1 MSKVRCL
8 VKFEVNKDVF
18 SEAVSFAV
26 KLLPQRT
33 TLPILSG
40 VLIAAE
46 GSNVTI
52 SSFDYEVSAKTRV
65 DAAVEHPGTVLV
77 SGRLLAEIASRLPHE
92 SVVCELS
99 GSSIAITS
107 GSAKFSLATMP
118 VEEYPNLPEV
128 EGITGTVSAD
138 QFASAVGQVAPAAS
152 RDDVTPVITGV
163 LLNVSS
169 SMLEMMAT
177 DRYRV
182 AARQLAWTSSGV
194 GDEGLQALIPARTL
208 AEIGKT
214 FSSAGEITI
223 TLNTGGERE
232 LVAFGSSERTVTT
245 LLIKGSFPPVTKL
258 FPSETPDYAVVSTQD
273 LIEATRRVALVLDR
287 EAPLRFSFTG
297 DGVALE
303 ALGSEQ
309 AQASETIDGHLVGK
323 ECVVSLKPQFLI
335 DGLSATHSEFV
346 RVAFTHTDNPN
357 KPGPVL
363 ITAQKSQDGEDSEVY
378 RYLLQPN
385 LLMR

>member
-1 MSKVRCL
+1 M
-8 VKFEVNKDVF
+8 KFEVNKDVF

-46 GSNVTI
+46 GSHVTI

-65 DAAVEHPGTVLV
+65 DATVDSPGTVLV

-92 SVVCELS
+92 SVVCEFS
-99 GSSIAITS
+99 GTSVSVTS

-118 VEEYPNLPEV
+118 VEEYPNLPDV
-128 EGITGTVSAD
+128 EGITGTVSAEE
-138 QFASAVGQVAPAAS
+138 FAATVSQVAPAAS

-163 LLNVSS
+163 LLDISESS
-169 SMLEMMAT
+169 VIMMAT

-182 AARQLAWTSSGV
+182 ASRQLAWKSSGV
-194 GDEGLQALIPARTL
+194 SSEGMQALIPARTL

-214 FSSAGEITI
+214 FSHAGDITI
-223 TLNTGGERE
+223 TINTGGERE
-232 LVAFGSSERTVTT
+232 LVAFGSAERTVTT

-258 FPSETPDYAVVSTQD
+258 FPAETPDYAVVSTQD
-273 LIEATRRVALVLDR
+273 LIDATRRVALVLER
-287 EAPLRFSFTG
+287 EAPLRYSFTG

-363 ITAQKSQDGEDSEVY
+363 ITAQKSQDGGDSEVY

>member
-1 MSKVRCL
+1 M
-8 VKFEVNKDVF
+8 KFEVNKDVF

-40 VLIAAE
+40 VLITVE
-46 GSNVTI
+46 DDTVTI
-52 SSFDYEVSAKTRV
+52 SSFDYEVSAKTKVAASV
-65 DAAVEHPGTVLV
+65 DTPGQVLV
-77 SGRLLAEIASRLPHE
+77 SGRLLSEIAQRLPE
-92 SVVCELS
+92 DSVTLSLSGTSVSVV
-99 GSSIAITS
+99 S
-107 GSAKFSLATMP
+107 GSAKFTLATMP

-128 EGITGTVSAD
+128 EGVSGSVSGEEFS
-138 QFASAVGQVAPAAS
+138 QAVGQVAPSAS

-163 LLNVSS
+163 LLDASS
-169 SMLEMMAT
+169 SALVMMAT

-182 AARQLAWTSSGV
+182 AAKELSWSGGSV
-194 GDEGLQALIPARTL
+194 AAEGLQALIPSRTL

-214 FSSAGEITI
+214 FAHTSNLTI
-223 TLNTGGERE
+223 TLSVGGERE
-232 LVAFGSSERTVTT
+232 LVAFSSDQRTVTT
-245 LLIKGSFPPVTKL
+245 LLIKGSFPPVQKL
-258 FPSETPDYAVVSTQD
+258 FPETTPDYAVVSTQD
-273 LIEATRRVALVLDR
+273 LIEATRRVALVLER
-287 EAPLRFSFTG
+287 EAPLRYSFSA

-303 ALGSEQ
+303 ALGSDQ
-309 AQASETIDGHLVGK
+309 AQASEEINGHLVGK

-335 DGLSATHSEFV
+335 DGLAATHSEFV
-346 RVAFTHTDNPN
+346 RVSFTHTDNPN

-363 ITAQKSQDGEDSEVY
+363 LTAQKSQDGDASEGY

>member
-1 MSKVRCL
+1 M
-8 VKFEVNKDVF
+8 KFEVNKDVF

-40 VLIAAE
+40 VLITVEDDAA
-46 GSNVTI
+46 TI
-52 SSFDYEVSAKTRV
+52 SSFDYEVSAKTKVGASV
-65 DAAVEHPGTVLV
+65 DSPGQVLV
-77 SGRLLAEIASRLPHE
+77 SGRLLSEIAQRLPE
-92 SVVCELS
+92 DSVTLSLSGTSVSVV
-99 GSSIAITS
+99 S
-107 GSAKFSLATMP
+107 GSAKFTLATMP

-128 EGITGTVSAD
+128 EGLSGSVSGEEFS
-138 QFASAVGQVAPAAS
+138 QAVGQVAPAAS

-163 LLNVSS
+163 LLDVSS
-169 SMLEMMAT
+169 SALVMMAT

-182 AARQLAWTSSGV
+182 AAKELSWSGGSV
-194 GDEGLQALIPARTL
+194 AADGLQALIPSRTL

-214 FSSAGEITI
+214 FAHTPNLTI
-223 TLNTGGERE
+223 TLSVGGERE
-232 LVAFGSSERTVTT
+232 LVAFSSDQRTVTT
-245 LLIKGSFPPVTKL
+245 LLIKGSFPPVQKL
-258 FPSETPDYAVVSTQD
+258 FPETTPDYAVMSTQD
-273 LIEATRRVALVLDR
+273 LIEATRRVALVLER
-287 EAPLRFSFTG
+287 EAPLRYSFSA

-303 ALGSEQ
+303 ALGSDQ
-309 AQASETIDGHLVGK
+309 AQASEEINGHLVGK

-335 DGLSATHSEFV
+335 DGLAATHSEFV
-346 RVAFTHTDNPN
+346 RISFTHTDNPN

-363 ITAQKSQDGEDSEVY
+363 LTAQKSQDGDASEGY

>member
-99 GSSIAITS
+99 GSSVAITS

-128 EGITGTVSAD
+128 EGITGTVTAD

-194 GDEGLQALIPARTL
+194 SDEGLQALIPARTL

>member
-1 MSKVRCL
+1 M
-8 VKFEVNKDVF
+8 KFEVNKDVF

-52 SSFDYEVSAKTRV
+52 SSFDYEVSAKTRI
-65 DAAVEHPGTVLV
+65 DANIESAGTVLV

-92 SVVCELS
+92 SVVCELT
-99 GSSIAITS
+99 GSSVSVTS
-107 GSAKFSLATMP
+107 GSAKFSLAIMP

-128 EGITGTVSAD
+128 EGITGSVSAD
-138 QFASAVGQVAPAAS
+138 DFASAVSQVAPAAS

-163 LLNVSS
+163 LLDISASS
-169 SMLEMMAT
+169 VVMMAT

-182 AARQLAWTSSGV
+182 ASREVAWKATGV
-194 GDEGLQALIPARTL
+194 SDEGLQALVPSRTL

-214 FSSAGEITI
+214 FSSAGELTITI
-223 TLNTGGERE
+223 NTGGERE
-232 LVAFGSSERTVTT
+232 LVAFGSADRTVTT

-258 FPSETPDYAVVSTQD
+258 FPAETPDYAVVNTAD
-273 LIEATRRVALVLDR
+273 LVEATRRVALVLER
-287 EAPLRFSFTG
+287 EAPLRYSFTA

-346 RVAFTHTDNPN
+346 RIAFTHTDNPN

-363 ITAQKSQDGEDSEVY
+363 ITAQKSQDGGDSEVY

>member
-1 MSKVRCL
+1 M
-8 VKFEVNKDVF
+8 KFEVNKDVF

-40 VLIAAE
+40 VLIAAD
-46 GSNVTI
+46 GSHVTI
-52 SSFDYEVSAKTRV
+52 SSFDYEVSAKTRI
-65 DAAVEHPGTVLV
+65 DASIDKPGTVLV

-99 GSSIAITS
+99 GTAVSVTS

-118 VEEYPNLPEV
+118 VEEYPNLPDV
-128 EGITGTVSAD
+128 DGITGTVSAED
-138 QFASAVGQVAPAAS
+138 FASAVSQVAPAAS

-163 LLNVSS
+163 LLDISESS
-169 SMLEMMAT
+169 VVMMAT

-182 AARQLAWTSSGV
+182 ASRELSWTSSGV
-194 GDEGLQALIPARTL
+194 SSEGMQALIPSRTL

-214 FSSAGEITI
+214 FSHAGDITI

-232 LVAFGSSERTVTT
+232 LVAFGSAERTVTT

-273 LIEATRRVALVLDR
+273 LIDATRRVALVLER
-287 EAPLRFSFTG
+287 EAPLRYSFSG

-346 RVAFTHTDNPN
+346 RVSFTQTDNPN

-363 ITAQKSQDGEDSEVY
+363 ITAQKSQDGGDSEVY

>member
-1 MSKVRCL
+1 M
-8 VKFEVNKDVF
+8 KFEVNKDVF

-40 VLIAAE
+40 VLISAE
-46 GSNVTI
+46 TDAVTI

-65 DAAVEHPGTVLV
+65 NANVQTAGTVLV

-99 GSSIAITS
+99 GSSVAVTS
-107 GSAKFSLATMP
+107 GAAKFSLATMP
-118 VEEYPNLPEV
+118 VEEYPNLPEI

-138 QFASAVGQVAPAAS
+138 DFAAAVSQVAPAAS

-163 LLNVSS
+163 LMDISDSAVV
-169 SMLEMMAT
+169 MMAT

-182 AARQLAWTSSGV
+182 ASREVAWSTSGV
-194 GDEGLQALIPARTL
+194 GDEGLHALVPSRTL
-208 AEIGKT
+208 SEIGKT
-214 FSSAGEITI
+214 FASAGNISITV
-223 TLNTGGERE
+223 NSGGDRE
-232 LVAFGSSERTVTT
+232 LVAFSSADRTVTT

-258 FPSETPDYAVVSTQD
+258 FPAETPDYAVVNTAD
-273 LIEATRRVALVLDR
+273 LIEATRRVALVLER
-287 EAPLRFSFTG
+287 EAPLRYSFTG

-346 RVAFTHTDNPN
+346 RIAFTHTDNPN
-357 KPGPVL
+357 
-363 ITAQKSQDGEDSEVY
+363 
-378 RYLLQPN
+378 
-385 LLMR
+385 

>member
-1 MSKVRCL
+1 

-46 GSNVTI
+46 GSSVTI

-65 DAAVEHPGTVLV
+65 DAQVDNAGIVLV

-99 GSSIAITS
+99 GTSVTVTS

-128 EGITGTVSAD
+128 EGVSGTVSAEE
-138 QFASAVGQVAPAAS
+138 FAVAVGQVAPAAS

-163 LLNVSS
+163 LLDLSASVVV
-169 SMLEMMAT
+169 LMAT

-182 AARQLAWTSSGV
+182 ASRQLAWQGANIS
-194 GDEGLQALIPARTL
+194 DEGLQALVPSRTL

-214 FSSAGEITI
+214 FSSSGTITI
-223 TLNTGGERE
+223 TINTGGERE
-232 LVAFGSSERTVTT
+232 LVAFSSADRTVTT

-258 FPSETPDYAVVSTQD
+258 FPTETPDYAVVSTQD
-273 LIEATRRVALVLDR
+273 LIEATRRVALVLER
-287 EAPLRFSFTG
+287 EAPLRYSFTA

-323 ECVVSLKPQFLI
+323 DCVVSLKPQFLI

-363 ITAQKSQDGEDSEVY
+363 ITAQKSQEGDASEVY

>member
-1 MSKVRCL
+1 M
-8 VKFEVNKDVF
+8 KFEVNKDVF

-46 GSNVTI
+46 GSHVTI

-65 DAAVEHPGTVLV
+65 DATVDNPGTVLV

-99 GSSIAITS
+99 GTSVSVTS

-118 VEEYPNLPEV
+118 VEEYPNLPDV
-128 EGITGTVSAD
+128 EGITGTVSAEE
-138 QFASAVGQVAPAAS
+138 FAAAVSQVAPAAS

-163 LLNVSS
+163 LLDISEFSVT
-169 SMLEMMAT
+169 MMAT

-182 AARQLAWTSSGV
+182 ASRQLAWKSSGV
-194 GDEGLQALIPARTL
+194 SSEGMQALIPARTL

-214 FSSAGEITI
+214 FSHAGDITI
-223 TLNTGGERE
+223 TINTGGERE
-232 LVAFGSSERTVTT
+232 LVAFGSAERTVTT

-258 FPSETPDYAVVSTQD
+258 FPAETPDYAVVSTQD
-273 LIEATRRVALVLDR
+273 LIDATRRVALVLER
-287 EAPLRFSFTG
+287 EAPLRYSFTG

-357 KPGPVL
+357 KQGPVL
-363 ITAQKSQDGEDSEVY
+363 ITAQKSQDGGDSEVY

>member
-1 MSKVRCL
+1 M
-8 VKFEVNKDVF
+8 KFEVNKDVF

-99 GSSIAITS
+99 GSSVAITS

-128 EGITGTVSAD
+128 EGITGTVTAD

-194 GDEGLQALIPARTL
+194 SDEGLQALIPARTL